1 MFNFV
6 MVLKQIEGTDSM
18 PYVQVEDLSIYY
30 EIEGNGEPLFLLH
43 GMSNNS
49 QSWREQIQML
59 KNHYTVIAWDAP
71 GYGKSSNP
79 NIEFRNFK
87 QFARVLNG
95 MLEQLNLEK
104 IYLLGHSMGAA
115 IAIDFCTLYP
125 HKIKKLILADPT
137 RGAAALDSNVN
148 EQKLKD
154 RLFSIGNLD
163 PEEIADKRIKALL
176 SPYASKEVYQRVK
189 EIMVQVR
196 PAGYRSVAYSLYD
209 LNQMDVLPSI
219 DVPVLVMCGELDSVT
234 PVKEAA
240 AIHDQLKNSQLVII
254 PKGGHLCYQEN
265 PEVFNST
272 IIEFLQTH
280 MNITI

>member
-1 MFNFV
+1 

-95 MLEQLNLEK
+95 MLEQLNLEN

-125 HKIKKLILADPT
+125 LKIKKLILADPT

-209 LNQMDVLPSI
+209 LNQMDILPSI

-280 MNITI
+280 TNITI